1 MKNVICF
8 PLIRFK
14 VLLLQLSTLLCIII
28 LTTLFDTI
36 VWGGIKMSD
45 INILLDQ
52 AVNETEKLIDGEVFL
67 LRDLFKGYEWNRIS
81 RSNRLLLGTL
91 FLNKISCDNLEIT
104 ASAKT
109 SSGQQKY
116 QIIRRNH
123 HA

>member
-1 MKNVICF
+1 
-8 PLIRFK
+8 
-14 VLLLQLSTLLCIII
+14 
-28 LTTLFDTI
+28 
-36 VWGGIKMSD
+36 MSD
-45 INILLDQ
+45 INALLEKAISETAKLND
-52 AVNETEKLIDGEVFL
+52 NEFFL

-91 FLNKISCDNLEIT
+91 FLNKISSENLGIS

-116 QIIRRNH
+116 QIVRRNN

>member
-1 MKNVICF
+1 
-8 PLIRFK
+8 
-14 VLLLQLSTLLCIII
+14 
-28 LTTLFDTI
+28 
-36 VWGGIKMSD
+36 MSD